1 MPARGA
7 AALLVVALA
16 EAEVEAEVAAL
27 SESLVVDMLIV
38 LEGIEDEEVEG
49 ALAVAFLVPHL
60 VAFLQASWPVAS
72 LG

>member
-1 MPARGA
+1 M
-7 AALLVVALA
+7 LVVALA
-16 EAEVEAEVAAL
+16 EAELEAEVAAL
-27 SESLVVDMLIV
+27 SESLVVDMLMV
-38 LEGIEDEEVEG
+38 LEGIEDEEVEE